1 MVFNSFISKYIFY
14 NNLKQ
19 KPMKKAYLTLLA
31 LCLMVSLAVAAEPT
45 KSLVNSKISLM
56 AVIDADFHV
65 KISWMSPEGHNVSK
79 FIIQTSRD
87 GETFYD
93 FKEVA
98 VSEKEV
104 GDNEDRLKFQ
114 FKDVRLAVGVK
125 YYRIVEI
132 DTENKTYY
140 YAPAKI
146 FIAVAPAPKE
156 LVTCLQTSE
165 NNIFR
170 IKTNNPDTTVLLT
183 TESGM
188 GIPCDYEYSDITQT
202 GVLKPVYYLEAGNY
216 FIKIRIGET
225 EKKYIIPVKEVEGSS
240 L

>member
-1 MVFNSFISKYIFY
+1 
-14 NNLKQ
+14 
-19 KPMKKAYLTLLA
+19 MKKAYLTLLA
-31 LCLMVSLAVAAEPT
+31 LCLVVSLAVAAEPT
-45 KSLVNSKISLM
+45 KSLVNSKISLV
-56 AVIDADFHV
+56 AVIDEDFHV

-98 VSEKEV
+98 ITEKIE

-140 YAPAKI
+140 YAPAKV
-146 FIAVAPAPKE
+146 FIAFAPAPKE
-156 LVTCLQTSE
+156 VVSCLQTSE

-170 IKTNNPDTTVLLT
+170 IKTNNPNTTVLLT

-188 GIPCDYEYSDITQT
+188 GIPCDYEYSDVTQT
-202 GVLKPVYYLEAGNY
+202 GVLKPVYYLEGGNY
-216 FIKIRIGET
+216 FIKIRTGET
-225 EKKYIIPVKEVEGSS
+225 EKKYIIPVKEVEESS

>member
-1 MVFNSFISKYIFY
+1 
-14 NNLKQ
+14 
-19 KPMKKAYLTLLA
+19 MKKAYLTLLA
-31 LCLMVSLAVAAEPT
+31 LFLVVSLANAAEPT
-45 KSLVNSKISLM
+45 KSLVNSKISLT
-56 AVIDADFHV
+56 AIIDVDFHV
-65 KISWMSPEGHNVSK
+65 KVTWLSPVGHNVNK

-93 FKEVA
+93 FKEIA
-98 VSEKEV
+98 VTEKTE
-104 GDNEDRLKFQ
+104 GDNEERLKFQ
-114 FKDVRLAVGVK
+114 FKDVRLTVGVK

-140 YAPAKI
+140 YAPAKV
-146 FIAVAPAPKE
+146 FITIAPAPKE
-156 LVTCLQTSE
+156 LITCLQTSD
-165 NNIFR
+165 NNVFR
-170 IKTNNPDTTVLLT
+170 VKTNDVNTTVLLT

-188 GIPCDYEYSDITQT
+188 GIPCDYEYSDVTQT

-225 EKKYIIPVKEVEGSS
+225 EKKYIIPVKEVEGNS